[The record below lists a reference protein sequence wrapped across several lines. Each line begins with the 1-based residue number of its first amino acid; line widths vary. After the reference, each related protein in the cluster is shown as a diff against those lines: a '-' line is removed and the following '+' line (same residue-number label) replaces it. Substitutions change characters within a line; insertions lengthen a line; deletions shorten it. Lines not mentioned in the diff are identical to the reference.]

1 MPAAIGNSSVSLSE
15 STRVVDLPIIKELTY
30 FTSVSRTPFTLKT
43 YIRRLLTTL
52 LKAPVISS
60 NRREAI

>member
-1 MPAAIGNSSVSLSE
+1 MPAAIENSSVSLLE

-30 FTSVSRTPFTLKT
+30 FTSVSRTPFALRT

-52 LKAPVISS
+52 SKAPVISS